1 MPEPGDLKLKERRTW
16 KTWQLVVGLIVAAIV
31 GMGLNYRTVGGASP
45 SQSGTGSNA
54 YTLPPPSGSTTT
66 TAASGAQVTTTT
78 STAGDNATTTTAP
91 SGSGSSTTTTLSSSP
106 TPTRV
111 VLGPM
116 QSHGN
121 WTSTPFATSG
131 PGWYI
136 GWAFQCTP
144 IPAGGP
150 SFQVFVTPVG
160 GSPSGTPA
168 VNETGGSGNGVTT
181 QSTVGQQMLVV
192 EAPTTCQWVVKVSE

>member
-1 MPEPGDLKLKERRTW
+1 
-16 KTWQLVVGLIVAAIV
+16 VAVGMLIALIVGFA
-31 GMGLNYRTVGGASP
+31 LNYRTVGGASP
-45 SQSGTGSNA
+45 SHGGTGNNA
-54 YTLPPPSGSTTT
+54 YTLPPPSGGTTT
-66 TAASGAQVTTTT
+66 TAAGGSAQATTTT
-78 STAGDNATTTTAP
+78 TTAAGGNATTTTTTAP
-91 SGSGSSTTTTLSSSP
+91 SSSGSTTTTTSSGSP

-121 WTSTPFATSG
+121 WTSTAFATTA

-144 IPAGGP
+144 VPTGGP

-168 VNETGGSGNGVTT
+168 VNETGGSGSAVATE
-181 QSTVGQQMLVV
+181 STVGQQMLVV